1 MIQMWRP
8 QLVFSMLFLICIP
21 AVGQD
26 SLNVEAPE
34 DAGRLVFEQ
43 NCPGCH
49 GWDGR
54 GELNVAPPLIKG
66 VFVGGDRK
74 RLIRLMLDGLVEVEI
89 SGQYYPSPMPSF
101 SYLSDS
107 EIADVLTFIRR
118 DFSNN
123 ESAITPAEVKAVR
136 NEK

>member
-1 MIQMWRP
+1 MIQMRKRRILF
-8 QLVFSMLFLICIP
+8 LVFYLIYIP
-21 AVGQD
+21 AIGQD
-26 SLNVEAPE
+26 SLHVEALS

-66 VFVGGDRK
+66 VFVGGDEK

-89 SGQYYPSPMPSF
+89 KGQYYPSPMPSF

-107 EIADVLTFIRR
+107 EIAEVLTFIRR
-118 DFSNN
+118 NFSN
-123 ESAITPAEVKAVR
+123 EASDITPLEVKAVR
-136 NEK
+136 NER

>member
-1 MIQMWRP
+1 MIQMWRR
-8 QLVFSMLFLICIP
+8 QLIFSMLFLVCIP
-21 AVGQD
+21 AVAQD
-26 SLNVEAPE
+26 SLKVEVPAE
-34 DAGRLVFEQ
+34 AGKLVFEQ

-66 VFVGGDRK
+66 VFVRGDKK

-101 SYLSDS
+101 SYLTDS
-107 EIADVLTFIRR
+107 EIADVLTFIRKN
-118 DFSNN
+118 FSNN
-123 ESAITPAEVKAVR
+123 ESAITPAEVRAVR